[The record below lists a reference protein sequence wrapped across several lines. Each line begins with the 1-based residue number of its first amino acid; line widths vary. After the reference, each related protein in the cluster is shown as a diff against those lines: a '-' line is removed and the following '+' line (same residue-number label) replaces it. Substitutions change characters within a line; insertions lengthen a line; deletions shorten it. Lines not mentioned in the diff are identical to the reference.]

1 MVKPEQGG
9 EPPLNAEGKTLLM
22 ERIAARRAGKSQDGV
37 EVCLP
42 PGIPRV
48 MWQDRPF
55 LFMVTPAKAYIV
67 HEYQHTLRH
76 IYLGET
82 LPPADERD
90 VLFHGQSVGRW
101 DGDVLTVETGG
112 FNDKTWIDAGGL
124 PQSAE
129 AVVTEKYRLLDD
141 GTMEN
146 RVTIN
151 DPKYYTAP
159 WTARVLFRR
168 APQGTRI
175 KEDICAEKLM
185 DPQLRATILK
195 DHGQK

>member
-1 MVKPEQGG
+1 MKTEQGG
-9 EPPLNAEGKTLLM
+9 NPPLNAEGKALL
-22 ERIAARRAGKSQDGV
+22 EKRIAARRAGKSEDGV
-37 EVCLP
+37 EACLP

-48 MWQDRPF
+48 MWQPRPF

-76 IYLGET
+76 IYLGEA
-82 LPPADERD
+82 LPPAEERD

-101 DGDVLTVETGG
+101 DGGVLTVETGG
-112 FNDKTWIDAGGL
+112 FNDKTWLDAGGL

-129 AVVTEKYRLLDD
+129 AVVTEQFRLVDD
-141 GTMEN
+141 NLMES

-151 DPKYYTAP
+151 DPKFYTAP
-159 WTARVLFRR
+159 WTTRIQFRR

-175 KEDICAEKLM
+175 KEDICAEKLL
-185 DPQLRATILK
+185 DPKLRASLLSGK
-195 DHGQK
+195 